1 LKNYF
6 HILILMP
13 IHNWIR
19 KYYSLANFEAHN
31 IFNEVEVTVAQKS
44 DQGTIPKTGCFRFR
58 MCFFGSFLH
67 NQKRTIDLLCL
78 PKLHYSKP
86 RATIF
91 ILLLSFCSLIVN
103 AQKENAAIRKGN
115 RYYKEQKFD
124 ESQKQY
130 QQALQQSPEN
140 AAANYNLGNAQF
152 RANSFEDAVKS
163 YDATLAHAD
172 DKNVKE
178 KSFYN
183 KGVASIKQKKPEESI
198 AAWKDALKLNPADDE
213 ARDNLQKALLEQK
226 NKQQQQKDKDK
237 KEDKKQ
243 DDKKQDNKDQ
253 QKQDQKQ
260 QQPQQQKSRLS
271 KQQVEQL
278 LKALQQK
285 EKDVQ
290 DKMNQNKVKS
300 LSQPDKDW

>member
-1 LKNYF
+1 MKNY
-6 HILILMP
+6 
-13 IHNWIR
+13 
-19 KYYSLANFEAHN
+19 S
-31 IFNEVEVTVAQKS
+31 
-44 DQGTIPKTGCFRFR
+44 C
-58 MCFFGSFLH
+58 
-67 NQKRTIDLLCL
+67 
-78 PKLHYSKP
+78 
-86 RATIF
+86 
-91 ILLLSFCSLIVN
+91 ILLLLPVFCSRTLY
-103 AQKENAAIRKGN
+103 AQKENLAIRKGN

-130 QQALQQSPEN
+130 QQALQQSPDN

-152 RANSFEDAVKS
+152 RENNFEGAAKS
-163 YDATLAHAD
+163 YKGASANAG
-172 DKNVKE
+172 DKDVKE

-183 KGVASIKQKKPEESI
+183 KGVASIKQKKLEESI
-198 AAWKDALKLNPADDE
+198 AAWKDALKLNPADED
-213 ARDNLQKALLEQK
+213 ARDNLQKALMEQK
-226 NKQQQQKDKDK
+226 NKQQQQQKDN
-237 KEDKKQ
+237 KKQ
-243 DDKKQDNKDQ
+243 EDKKQDNKDQ

-290 DKMNQNKVKS
+290 EKMNQNKMKT

>member
-1 LKNYF
+1 LK
-6 HILILMP
+6 H
-13 IHNWIR
+13 
-19 KYYSLANFEAHN
+19 YSC
-31 IFNEVEVTVAQKS
+31 IFIFLFA
-44 DQGTIPKTGCFRFR
+44 
-58 MCFFGSFLH
+58 FGSL
-67 NQKRTIDLLCL
+67 QL
-78 PKLHYSKP
+78 
-86 RATIF
+86 
-91 ILLLSFCSLIVN
+91 N

-130 QQALQQSPEN
+130 QQALQQSPDN

-152 RANSFEDAVKS
+152 RKNSFEDAAKS
-163 YDATLAHAD
+163 YDNASANSG
-172 DKNVKE
+172 DKEVKE

-183 KGVASIKQKKPEESI
+183 KGVASIKQKKLEESI
-198 AAWKDALKLNPADDE
+198 AAWKDALKLNPGDDE
-213 ARDNLQKALLEQK
+213 ARDNLQKALMEQK
-226 NKQQQQKDKDK
+226 NKQQQQQQKKD
-237 KEDKKQ
+237 DKKQ
-243 DDKKQDNKDQ
+243 QDKKQDNKDQ

-260 QQPQQQKSRLS
+260 QQPQPQKSRLT

-290 DKMNQNKVKS
+290 DKMNLNKMKT